1 MIKKTA
7 ALLAAKISLLGAVI
21 FLILI
26 IYRASVVKDFW
37 WLILYAI
44 PSGIG
49 LGGLITL
56 PFSMI
61 ADTVD
66 EEELMTGHRSEGL
79 YYGGL
84 TFSYK
89 ISQSI
94 AIFLVGIILD
104 FVGFDSSVQVQAP
117 STALWLGLIVAIG
130 AILALLGAIG
140 FYKRYALTKERIDEI
155 KIQISENKK
164 AC

>member
-1 MIKKTA
+1 MVIQQY
-7 ALLAAKISLLGAVI
+7 LLLV
-21 FLILI
+21 
-26 IYRASVVKDFW
+26 
-37 WLILYAI
+37 LYAI

-49 LGGLITL
+49 IGGLITL

-66 EEELMTGHRSEGL
+66 EEELRTGHRSEGL

-94 AIFLVGIILD
+94 AIFLLGIILD
-104 FVGFDSSVQVQAP
+104 MVGFDSDLATQPIPTVVS
-117 STALWLGLIVAIG
+117 LGLIVAVGTLI
-130 AILALLGAIG
+130 ALVASML
-140 FYKRYALTKERIDEI
+140 FYKRYDLTKDKAEEI
-155 KIQISENKK
+155 KKAIEKK
-164 AC
+164 LSIEVATESLNS